1 MLRRQRKN
9 SSSSA
14 QRVSAGDFSRQGRSI
29 MAIAGHRSL
38 RRGADDDDYSE
49 SVIAAIINN
58 SNKCRRQLPQP
69 GRGTHV

>member
-1 MLRRQRKN
+1 
-9 SSSSA
+9 
-14 QRVSAGDFSRQGRSI
+14 